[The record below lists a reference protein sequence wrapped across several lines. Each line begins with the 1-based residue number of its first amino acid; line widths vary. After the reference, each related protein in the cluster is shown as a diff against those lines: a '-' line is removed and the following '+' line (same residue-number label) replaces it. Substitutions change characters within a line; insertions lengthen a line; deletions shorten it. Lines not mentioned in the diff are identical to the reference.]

1 MGSARLLTHVLHMVW
16 GFVVTSFDTTALKTN
31 PEWVWG
37 LNSSNADPHGAMAWT
52 VGPLS
57 MYHRRSLDTGTNVY
71 AGHPVCDIADAGWDG
86 GRGTWITAGVGWAA
100 WLHAGTVQYVSADPA
115 CCFESRVR

>member
-1 MGSARLLTHVLHMVW
+1 MGLGV
-16 GFVVTSFDTTALKTN
+16 
-31 PEWVWG
+31 
-37 LNSSNADPHGAMAWT
+37 NSSNVDPHGAMAWT

-71 AGHPVCDIADAGWDG
+71 AGHPVCDFADAGWDG

-100 WLHAGTVQYVSADPA
+100 WLHAGTVQPVSAVVPSVNLAAHATVSAKGGREIKISVRYTDRPVGY
-115 CCFESRVR
+115 CCP